1 MIVNRCV
8 SCDDDDDD
16 DDDDDG
22 DSYDDGSNKYYLQA
36 YLHDCLYIN

>member
-16 DDDDDG
+16 DDG
-22 DSYDDGSNKYYLQA
+22 DCYDDGSNKYYPQA

>member
-8 SCDDDDDD
+8 SCDD

-22 DSYDDGSNKYYLQA
+22 DSYDDGSNKYYPQT

>member
-8 SCDDDDDD
+8 SCDDD

-22 DSYDDGSNKYYLQA
+22 DSYDDGSNKYYPQA